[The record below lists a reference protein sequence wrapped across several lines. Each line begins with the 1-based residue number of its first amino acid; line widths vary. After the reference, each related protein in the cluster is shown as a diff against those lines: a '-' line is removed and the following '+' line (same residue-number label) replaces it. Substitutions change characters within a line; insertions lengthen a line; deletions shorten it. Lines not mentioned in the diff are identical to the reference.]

1 MSLYQRLDGIAKRMD
16 ELETQV
22 RAVGNQPQA
31 QRTSVEGGSIDF
43 NDADGNLKA
52 IVGQQFDGGTTIN
65 VVAGPT
71 PPTPSAPVTEVTY
84 GGIKV
89 RWDGRF
95 EGDAIAPTDFSR
107 VQVYAKAGGFV
118 TPTPENAKGSIVSAA
133 GDEVSLG
140 VEKGTHTVCLAAW
153 SQAGKPSAM
162 SAPVTVE
169 VPGYGD
175 LVQAAIDEAQRLI
188 DQAKAALAENQ
199 EELAGK
205 ITAAE
210 TALSELKT
218 SLGALNDTTLPKLRE
233 DLTAAEGRLDEAEQ
247 GLDAVPGAISG
258 AVQSAADAAARFDA
272 ELKSQMDQALA
283 NAQTALEG
291 GITDAQ
297 ATADSAQQAAFDA
310 GSKATTAQTSAD
322 KALADAAAAAGIAN
336 GKGKIIVQVSA
347 PTGSNAD
354 ANNLWINISGTPPK
368 NQPNRYDGTK
378 WVPVTDKAATDA
390 AAAAVAAQT
399 KADQAKTAADAAQTA
414 ADAAQ
419 AAASKAQAD
428 ATTAMT
434 SASTKNRVT
443 RSTSRP
449 PAQYDG
455 RVDDV
460 WFTMST
466 MGSGG
471 RVLFQELWNGTT
483 WVSVL
488 VSSEVIAYLDAA
500 KITTGFLDVGAL
512 IRAGAITADKILVGA
527 GRNLI
532 PWSQVLAGR
541 TTEPHFQ
548 ENYYGTGT
556 LNLAPA
562 DAARGVPNHVVHN
575 RTSDDPGVDRY
586 IFSLKAGPAT
596 AGRAIS
602 QFSVSG
608 GTWSFTAQAYTD
620 VANLDA
626 RLSLVWYKADGKYGA
641 AKTGTPVRLSP
652 SPVPVSVTITLPSEA
667 AYMIPFVRTNQPGET
682 HWVNPELALAVGG
695 TLIEPEGIQ
704 TPHLAANVLEV
715 SNLKAGLA
723 AMAEAVVQKIA
734 AATASIQQ
742 ADIRNLFVTGQST
755 LSTVVAQT
763 IAADVAK
770 FLKIE
775 VGQLLAGTATMDQA
789 TVRKLFADVVV
800 AGMAVATEFI
810 GENAILTGA
819 VTASKITA
827 SEELWAKIGEF
838 VRIRTG
844 MLEADAV
851 DGMVITGATIQTA
864 RTGARVT
871 QDASGIAVYDDAD
884 DWRVRL
890 TPYGSTFKGDLEAES
905 LVSTGPAEFRHTENR
920 IAQGARLILEAGV
933 TDPTAP
939 PVVQPYWASR
949 SFTPPAGG
957 VLYGL
962 AYADSKFWTF
972 VDVPNASEVDRLI
985 SIDPATGALG
995 NEIPMTDQFW
1005 AAGGVTAIGS
1015 ELFLLGQKSGT
1026 PYKYFVRV
1034 YSTAGAFLREWE
1046 YTDVGWSKTNPLTYK
1061 PGIGTDGTNVVIAQC
1076 TDNGSL
1082 RWRTYNPSTGALLA
1096 TVDCKDQTKSD
1107 IGGIYIG
1114 PGDWGGGTFVT
1125 VRKTSGNVGDAIVT
1139 FSTSGVW
1146 DPAKSWKTAENGRDT
1161 GLAFA
1166 DGKFRTLN
1174 GGGGRINEY
1183 APPTTGDDSP
1193 DWWAAYRWETDF
1205 NSDNALDYTSR
1216 ISPPTRFTWP
1226 RRARLKALGSP
1237 LPVGVETI
1245 GGFTAKK
1252 ATTPERTDFRRSFT
1266 STQQG
1271 KSVAL
1276 WHYLDSETTV
1286 PAEVNTY
1293 PTATPSSIASA
1304 SNTFEVKGDG
1314 TGRWGPL
1321 TFNPNGTVTGVP
1333 KVASGVV
1340 RLNVPSNNGRVSATV
1355 TLPAG
1360 RFTTKPAIQ
1369 VTARTAWPVVHA
1381 ATFTDET
1388 TTSFVVWAR
1397 RDTAGPIDVAWT
1409 AIGE

>member
-52 IVGQQFDGGTTIN
+52 IVGQQFDGGTTVN

-71 PPTPSAPVTEVTY
+71 PPTPIAPVVEADY
-84 GGIKV
+84 GTIKV

-118 TPTPENAKGSIVSAA
+118 TPTPENAKGAIVSAA
-133 GDEVSLG
+133 GDEVTLG
-140 VEKGTHTVCLAAW
+140 VEKGQWTVCLAAW
-153 SQAGKPSAM
+153 SQAGKISYM

-175 LVQAAIDEAQRLI
+175 IVLEKIDAAKTQIENA
-188 DQAKAALAENQ
+188 AKIL
-199 EELAGK
+199 LD
-205 ITAAE
+205 AE
-210 TALSELKT
+210 TTLGEKLDDAFGQIENAVT
-218 SLGALNDTTLPKLRE
+218 SANGKNVVHYENRPPTADDPGTPGDTWFVGDVND
-233 DLTAAEGRLDEAEQ
+233 GRW
-247 GLDAVPGAISG
+247 
-258 AVQSAADAAARFDA
+258 
-272 ELKSQMDQALA
+272 
-283 NAQTALEG
+283 
-291 GITDAQ
+291 Q
-297 ATADSAQQAAFDA
+297 ATAQYRYTTGWEPVQLSHEILASVDVGTLVA
-310 GSKATTAQTSAD
+310 GS
-322 KALADAAAAAGIAN
+322 AA
-336 GKGKIIVQVSA
+336 
-347 PTGSNAD
+347 
-354 ANNLWINISGTPPK
+354 
-368 NQPNRYDGTK
+368 
-378 WVPVTDKAATDA
+378 
-390 AAAAVAAQT
+390 
-399 KADQAKTAADAAQTA
+399 
-414 ADAAQ
+414 
-419 AAASKAQAD
+419 
-428 ATTAMT
+428 
-434 SASTKNRVT
+434 
-443 RSTSRP
+443 
-449 PAQYDG
+449 
-455 RVDDV
+455 
-460 WFTMST
+460 
-466 MGSGG
+466 
-471 RVLFQELWNGTT
+471 
-483 WVSVL
+483 
-488 VSSEVIAYLDAA
+488 
-500 KITTGFLDVGAL
+500 
-512 IRAGAITADKILVGA
+512 IR
-527 GRNLI
+527 
-532 PWSQVLAGR
+532 
-541 TTEPHFQ
+541 
-548 ENYYGTGT
+548 
-556 LNLAPA
+556 
-562 DAARGVPNHVVHN
+562 
-575 RTSDDPGVDRY
+575 
-586 IFSLKAGPAT
+586 
-596 AGRAIS
+596 
-602 QFSVSG
+602 
-608 GTWSFTAQAYTD
+608 
-620 VANLDA
+620 
-626 RLSLVWYKADGKYGA
+626 
-641 AKTGTPVRLSP
+641 
-652 SPVPVSVTITLPSEA
+652 
-667 AYMIPFVRTNQPGET
+667 
-682 HWVNPELALAVGG
+682 
-695 TLIEPEGIQ
+695 
-704 TPHLAANVLEV
+704 
-715 SNLKAGLA
+715 
-723 AMAEAVVQKIA
+723 EAVIQKLWA
-734 AATASIQQ
+734 
-742 ADIRNLFVTGQST
+742 
-755 LSTVVAQT
+755 
-763 IAADVAK
+763 
-770 FLKIE
+770 E
-775 VGQLLAGTATMDQA
+775 
-789 TVRKLFADVVV
+789 VVV
-800 AGMAVATEFI
+800 ARMVTATEFI

-905 LVSTGPAEFRHTENR
+905 LVATGPAEFRYTENKLG
-920 IAQGARLILEAGV
+920 QGAKLVLEAGV

-939 PVVQPYWASR
+939 PVVQPYWASVG
-949 SFTPPAGG
+949 FTPPEGG

-962 AYADSKFWTF
+962 AYADGKYWTF
-972 VDVPNASEVDRLI
+972 VDVLNASEGDRLI

-995 NEIPMTDQFW
+995 NEIPMTDNFW
-1005 AAGGVTAIGS
+1005 AAGGITAIGS

-1034 YSTAGAFLREWE
+1034 YSTAGVFLREWG
-1046 YTDVGWSKTNPLTYK
+1046 YTEVGWSKTNPLGYK

-1076 TDNGSL
+1076 NDNGSL
-1082 RWRTYNPSTGALLA
+1082 LWRTYNTTTGATLS
-1096 TVDCKDQTKSD
+1096 TVDCKDGTKSD

-1146 DPAKSWKTAENGRDT
+1146 DATKSWKTAENGRDT

-1193 DWWAAYRWETDF
+1193 DWWVAYRWETDF

-1266 STQQG
+1266 NTQQG

-1276 WHYLDSETTV
+1276 WYYLDSETTV

-1314 TGRWGPL
+1314 SGRWGPL
-1321 TFNPNGTVTGVP
+1321 TFNSNNTVTNSADVGWTDLP
-1333 KVASGVV
+1333 NPQSPFTERSNGQYMIRGGVV
-1340 RLNVPSNNGRVSATV
+1340 FMRGQYSFTGSGMQTV
-1355 TLPAG
+1355 MTLP
-1360 RFTTKPAIQ
+1360 PAIRPGYLYQ
-1369 VTARTAWPVVHA
+1369 TGANSN
-1381 ATFTDET
+1381 T
-1388 TTSFVVWAR
+1388 TVNLYWEI
-1397 RDTAGPIDVAWT
+1397 TAGGDLKLWTSGATGAWAPLTPISYP
-1409 AIGE
+1409 IG

>member
-52 IVGQQFDGGTTIN
+52 IVGQQFDGGTTVN

-71 PPTPSAPVTEVTY
+71 PPTPIAPVVEADY
-84 GGIKV
+84 GTIKV

-118 TPTPENAKGSIVSAA
+118 TATPDNAKGSIVSAA
-133 GDEVSLG
+133 GDEVVLG
-140 VEKGTHTVCLAAW
+140 VEKGTWTVCLASW
-153 SQAGKPSAM
+153 SQAGKVSAM

-188 DQAKAALAENQ
+188 DQAKQALEGSQ
-199 EELAGK
+199 EELAKK
-205 ITAAE
+205 IATAE

-218 SLGALNDTTLPKLRE
+218 SLGDLADTTLPKLRE
-233 DLTAAEGRLDEAEQ
+233 DLTAAEGRLSDAEQ
-247 GLDAVPGAISG
+247 DLSDAFGELGAVPGKI
-258 AVQSAADAAARFDA
+258 DAA
-272 ELKSQMDQALA
+272 K
-283 NAQTALEG
+283 
-291 GITDAQ
+291 
-297 ATADSAQQAAFDA
+297 QAAITAAQDDA
-310 GSKATTAQTSAD
+310 RAK
-322 KALADAAAAAGIAN
+322 AAAAE
-336 GKGKIIVQVSA
+336 SA
-347 PTGSNAD
+347 AKAHADLVAEGAEAD
-354 ANNLWINISGTPPK
+354 AI
-368 NQPNRYDGTK
+368 
-378 WVPVTDKAATDA
+378 A
-390 AAAAVAAQT
+390 AA
-399 KADQAKTAADAAQTA
+399 KADAKAK

-419 AAASKAQAD
+419 AAAIAAAALDATQKANAAQSAAEAKAQAAQQRADLANDKAQALIEAGPNLIVNGDFENPSPNIWPNTTYQTGISVVTASHARSGTHVMRVDSSSANRYPLTDWRDSSAGRIYYAEVWCYPNDTDMTYRGRASFYAQAQLKDGSTPGFYGMDLDGKGVYVYQDQMTPGQWNKIAAYITTPADTLRVRVAPHTLRNETPYDFDDFKVIDVTESIGALREAKTAQSQAVAAHAAAGSAQAAAD
-428 ATTAMT
+428 AAMTTANGLSKVLHGT
-434 SASTKNRVT
+434 TVPTGIAPNGSVWWQHKGSLSGPVIGQWNRVND
-443 RSTSRP
+443 
-449 PAQYDG
+449 A
-455 RVDDV
+455 
-460 WFTMST
+460 
-466 MGSGG
+466 
-471 RVLFQELWNGTT
+471 
-483 WVSVL
+483 WVSTPI
-488 VSSEVIAYLDAA
+488 SSEAIAN
-500 KITTGFLDVGAL
+500 LDVGKL
-512 IRAGAITADKILVGA
+512 TAGAAALV
-527 GRNLI
+527 
-532 PWSQVLAGR
+532 
-541 TTEPHFQ
+541 
-548 ENYYGTGT
+548 
-556 LNLAPA
+556 
-562 DAARGVPNHVVHN
+562 
-575 RTSDDPGVDRY
+575 
-586 IFSLKAGPAT
+586 
-596 AGRAIS
+596 
-602 QFSVSG
+602 
-608 GTWSFTAQAYTD
+608 
-620 VANLDA
+620 
-626 RLSLVWYKADGKYGA
+626 
-641 AKTGTPVRLSP
+641 
-652 SPVPVSVTITLPSEA
+652 
-667 AYMIPFVRTNQPGET
+667 
-682 HWVNPELALAVGG
+682 
-695 TLIEPEGIQ
+695 
-704 TPHLAANVLEV
+704 
-715 SNLKAGLA
+715 
-723 AMAEAVVQKIA
+723 EAVVQKIA

-827 SEELWAKIGEF
+827 SEELWAKLGEF

-844 MLEADAV
+844 MLEADAIN
-851 DGMVITGATIQTA
+851 GMFIRGATFETLDGRGRWA
-864 RTGARVT
+864 
-871 QDASGIAVYDDAD
+871 DDGLTMFD
-884 DWRVRL
+884 ENQDWRVRL

-905 LVSTGPAEFRHTENR
+905 LVATGPAEFRHTENR
-920 IAQGARLILEAGV
+920 LGQGAKLVLDAGV
-933 TDPTAP
+933 ADPTAP
-939 PVVQPYWASR
+939 PVVQPYWASVG
-949 SFTPPAGG
+949 FTPPEGG

-962 AYADSKFWTF
+962 AWADGKYWTF
-972 VDVPNASEVDRLI
+972 VDVPNASEGDRLI
-985 SIDPATGALG
+985 SIDPASGAIG
-995 NEIPMTDQFW
+995 DNIPMTDQFW

-1046 YTDVGWSKTNPLTYK
+1046 DTLVGWSKTNPLGYK

-1076 TDNGSL
+1076 TDAGSL
-1082 RWRTYNPSTGALLA
+1082 TWRTYNKTTGALLA

-1193 DWWAAYRWETDF
+1193 DWWVAYRWETDF

-1266 STQQG
+1266 NTQQG

-1293 PTATPSSIASA
+1293 PTATTSSIVSA
-1304 SNTFEVKGDG
+1304 SNTYEVKGDG

-1340 RLNVPSNNGRVSATV
+1340 QLNVPSNNGRVSATV

-1397 RDTAGPIDVAWT
+1397 RDTAGPLDVAWT

>member
-1 MSLYQRLDGIAKRMD
+1 MRPLDRM
-16 ELETQV
+16 V
-22 RAVGNQPQA
+22 RDIENLKKA
-31 QRTSVEGGSIDF
+31 QRALATGPQLANSSLENGTLDV
-43 NDADGNLKA
+43 NDADGNLRMM
-52 IVGQQFDGGTTIN
+52 VGLQDDGRQTVTVIG
-65 VVAGPT
+65 GPT
-71 PPTPSAPVTEVTY
+71 PPTPSAPQVSVDNGTIVA
-84 GGIKV
+84 
-89 RWDGRF
+89 RWDGNF
-95 EGDAIAPTDFSR
+95 VDELVAPTDWAR
-107 VQVYAKAGGFV
+107 TEIHAVPGAAEFV
-118 TPTPENAKGSIVSAA
+118 PTRATARDSIVAA
-133 GDEVSLG
+133 SGGEVTIG
-140 VEKGTHTVCLAAW
+140 VEKGTWTVCLVSW
-153 SQAGKPSAM
+153 SQAGKL
-162 SAPVTVE
+162 SAPSGFVTVE

-175 LVQAAIDEAQRLI
+175 LVQAAIDEAQALI
-188 DQAKAALAENQ
+188 DQAKTALEAGQ
-199 EELAGK
+199 EEMAGK

-210 TALSELKT
+210 TALSDLKT
-218 SLGALNDTTLPKLRE
+218 ILAELDETTLPKLRQ
-233 DLTAAEGRLDEAEQ
+233 DLTAAQGRLDEAEQ
-247 GLDAVPGAISG
+247 DLAAVPGAIDG

-272 ELKSQMDQALA
+272 ELKTQMDQALA
-283 NAQTALEG
+283 SARSALEG
-291 GITDAQ
+291 D
-297 ATADSAQQAAFDA
+297 
-310 GSKATTAQTSAD
+310 
-322 KALADAAAAAGIAN
+322 
-336 GKGKIIVQVSA
+336 
-347 PTGSNAD
+347 
-354 ANNLWINISGTPPK
+354 ISSVRT
-368 NQPNRYDGTK
+368 
-378 WVPVTDKAATDA
+378 
-390 AAAAVAAQT
+390 
-399 KADQAKTAADAAQTA
+399 
-414 ADAAQ
+414 
-419 AAASKAQAD
+419 
-428 ATTAMT
+428 
-434 SASTKNRVT
+434 
-443 RSTSRP
+443 
-449 PAQYDG
+449 
-455 RVDDV
+455 RVDGKNAITQSVSSPPVQYAGVVGDRWEV
-460 WFTMST
+460 MST

-471 RVLFQELWNGTT
+471 LVLSSWRWNGNV
-483 WVSVL
+483 WVSTILSQAVL
-488 VSSEVIAYLDAA
+488 A
-500 KITTGFLDVGAL
+500 KID
-512 IRAGAITADKILVGA
+512 I
-527 GRNLI
+527 
-532 PWSQVLAGR
+532 
-541 TTEPHFQ
+541 
-548 ENYYGTGT
+548 GTGT
-556 LNLAPA
+556 FGDLDGNRLRVGSVIADKLLIGSDRNMIPNGDLSKGSAVGWPSVFTYQNTDTPPGFAGAANISGAALGRWPYDLYPVSPGDTIVYEAWVKADKPNSRIYQEVRDQSDAHLGRSGYGWERVESTAAQQIYPIAAFAVPTSWTKVVSRIKVAPGVTGIRLATFY
-562 DAARGVPNHVVHN
+562 PNHSSGTE
-575 RTSDDPGVDRY
+575 RTATVSMGG
-586 IFSLKAGPAT
+586 LK
-596 AGRAIS
+596 
-602 QFSVSG
+602 
-608 GTWSFTAQAYTD
+608 
-620 VANLDA
+620 L
-626 RLSLVWYKADGKYGA
+626 YK
-641 AKTGTPVRLSP
+641 
-652 SPVPVSVTITLPSEA
+652 
-667 AYMIPFVRTNQPGET
+667 
-682 HWVNPELALAVGG
+682 AVGG
-695 TLIEPEGIQ
+695 TLIEPGGIQ
-704 TPHLAANVLEV
+704 TPHLAADVLEV
-715 SNLKAGLA
+715 GNLKAGLA

-763 IAADVAK
+763 IAADVAR

-775 VGQLLAGTATMDQA
+775 VGQLIAGTATMDQA

-864 RTGARVT
+864 RAGARVT

-890 TPYGSTFKGDLEAES
+890 TPYGSTFKGDFESES
-905 LVSTGPAEFRHTENR
+905 LVATGPAEFRHTDNR
-920 IAQGARLILEAGV
+920 LGQGAKLVLEAGV

-939 PVVQPYWASR
+939 PVVQPYWASVG
-949 SFTPPAGG
+949 FTPPEGG

-962 AYADSKFWTF
+962 AYADGKYWTF
-972 VDVPNASEVDRLI
+972 VDAPNASEGDRLI

-1046 YTDVGWSKTNPLTYK
+1046 YTDMGWSKTNPLTYK

-1076 TDNGSL
+1076 ADGGNL
-1082 RWRTYNPSTGALLA
+1082 LWRTYNTTTGATLS
-1096 TVDCKDQTKSD
+1096 TVDCKDGTKSD

-1193 DWWAAYRWETDF
+1193 DWWVAYRWETDF

-1266 STQQG
+1266 NTQQG

-1293 PTATPSSIASA
+1293 PTATPSSIVSA
-1304 SNTFEVKGDG
+1304 SNTYEVNGDG
-1314 TGRWGPL
+1314 SGRWGPL
-1321 TFNPNGTVTGVP
+1321 TFNSNNTVTGVP

-1340 RLNVPSNNGRVSATV
+1340 QLNVPSNNGRVSATV

-1397 RDTAGPIDVAWT
+1397 RDTAGPLDVAWT

>member
-1 MSLYQRLDGIAKRMD
+1 MRPLDRM
-16 ELETQV
+16 V
-22 RAVGNQPQA
+22 RDIENLKKA
-31 QRTSVEGGSIDF
+31 QRALATGPQLANSSLENGTLDV
-43 NDADGNLKA
+43 NDADGNLRMM
-52 IVGQQFDGGTTIN
+52 VGLQDDGRQTVTVIG
-65 VVAGPT
+65 GPT
-71 PPTPSAPVTEVTY
+71 PPTPSAPQVSVDNGTIVA
-84 GGIKV
+84 
-89 RWDGRF
+89 RWDGNF
-95 EGDAIAPTDFSR
+95 VDELVAPTDWSR
-107 VQVYAKAGGFV
+107 TEIHAVPGAAEFV
-118 TPTPENAKGSIVSAA
+118 PTRATARDSIVAA
-133 GDEVSLG
+133 SGGEVTIG
-140 VEKGTHTVCLAAW
+140 VEKGTWTVCLVSW
-153 SQAGKPSAM
+153 SQAGKLSPASGF
-162 SAPVTVE
+162 VTVE

-175 LVQAAIDEAQRLI
+175 LVQAAIDQAQRLI
-188 DQAKAALAENQ
+188 DQAKQALEGSQ

-210 TALSELKT
+210 TALNGLKT
-218 SLGALNDTTLPKLRE
+218 TLGDLADTTLPKLRE

-347 PTGSNAD
+347 PTGSNANI
-354 ANNLWINISGTPPK
+354 NNLWIDISGTPPK
-368 NQPNRYDGTK
+368 NQPNRYDGTN

-390 AAAAVAAQT
+390 AAAAVAAQS

-419 AAASKAQAD
+419 AAASKAQSD
-428 ATTAMT
+428 ATSAMT

-449 PAQYDG
+449 PANYDG

-500 KITTGFLDVGAL
+500 KITTGFLDVATL
-512 IRAGAITADKILVGA
+512 IRAGAITVDKLLIGTERNMVPNGDLSKGSAIGWPTSVTYSTDAPPGYAGSVNNSANLTVSSDLASFGQFTVTPAETLVLEVWVKADKPNSRLYLELRAQDGSMVADGSNRWEAVEGTGPAGAYLYPVANYVVPTTWTKLVQRVKVRA
-527 GRNLI
+527 GVNKVYLSRVYFNHANG
-532 PWSQVLAGR
+532 SERTATVSLAG
-541 TTEPHFQ
+541 
-548 ENYYGTGT
+548 
-556 LNLAPA
+556 
-562 DAARGVPNHVVHN
+562 
-575 RTSDDPGVDRY
+575 
-586 IFSLKAGPAT
+586 LK
-596 AGRAIS
+596 
-602 QFSVSG
+602 
-608 GTWSFTAQAYTD
+608 
-620 VANLDA
+620 L
-626 RLSLVWYKADGKYGA
+626 YK
-641 AKTGTPVRLSP
+641 
-652 SPVPVSVTITLPSEA
+652 
-667 AYMIPFVRTNQPGET
+667 
-682 HWVNPELALAVGG
+682 AVGG
-695 TLIEPEGIQ
+695 TLIEPGGIQ

-844 MLEADAV
+844 MLEADAI

-905 LVSTGPAEFRHTENR
+905 MVATGPAEFRHTENR
-920 IAQGARLILEAGV
+920 LGQGAKLVLEAGV

-939 PVVQPYWASR
+939 PVVQPYWASVG
-949 SFTPPAGG
+949 FTPPEGG

-962 AYADSKFWTF
+962 AYADGKYWTF

-985 SIDPATGALG
+985 SIDPATGVVG
-995 NEIPMTDQFW
+995 DNIPMTDQFW

-1076 TDNGSL
+1076 TDAGSL
-1082 RWRTYNPSTGALLA
+1082 IWRTYNKTTGATIA
-1096 TVDCKDQTKSD
+1096 TVDCKDGTKSD
-1107 IGGIYIG
+1107 VGGIYIG

-1193 DWWAAYRWETDF
+1193 DWWVAYRWETDF
-1205 NSDNALDYTSR
+1205 DSDNALDYTSR

-1266 STQQG
+1266 NTQQG

-1293 PTATPSSIASA
+1293 PTATPATIASA

-1314 TGRWGPL
+1314 SGRWGPL
-1321 TFNPNGTVTGVP
+1321 SFSQNTVTGVP

-1340 RLNVPSNNGRVSATV
+1340 QLNVPSNNGRVSATV

-1381 ATFTDET
+1381 ATFIDET

>member
-89 RWDGRF
+89 RWDGLF
-95 EGDAIAPTDFSR
+95 EGDAVAPTDWAR
-107 VQVYAKAGGFV
+107 VQVYARAGQFV
-118 TPTPENAKGSIVSAA
+118 TATPDNAKGSIVSAA
-133 GDEVSLG
+133 GDEVVLG
-140 VEKGTHTVCLAAW
+140 VEKGTWTVCLASW
-153 SQAGKPSAM
+153 SQAGKVSAM

-188 DQAKAALAENQ
+188 DQARAALAEDQ
-199 EELAGK
+199 AELAGK

-210 TALSELKT
+210 TALNGLKT
-218 SLGALNDTTLPKLRE
+218 TLAGLADTTLPKLRE
-233 DLTAAEGRLDEAEQ
+233 DLTAAEGRLDDAEQ
-247 GLDAVPGAISG
+247 DLAAVPGAISG

-297 ATADSAQQAAFDA
+297 ATADSAQQAAYDA
-310 GSKATTAQTSAD
+310 GSKATTAQTAAD

-471 RVLFQELWNGTT
+471 RVLFQELWNGTN

-500 KITTGFLDVGAL
+500 KITTGFLDVATL
-512 IRAGAITADKILVGA
+512 IRAGAITADKVLVGGPQNLLPDPTFVNLAA
-527 GRNLI
+527 GW
-532 PWSQVLAGR
+532 PVAAGSATHWSVVDDGGPTVEGTA
-541 TTEPHFQ
+541 
-548 ENYYGTGT
+548 NGTGWVELSSAPIAARPGDSFVAEIEGRVVAAWPT
-556 LNLAPA
+556 RSPAFNIWFYDANMTRIPPSGGTNFSSTSTSWAAYQNEKIAPA
-562 DAARGVPNHVVHN
+562 GTAYVRIALSVAS
-575 RTSDDPGVDRY
+575 T
-586 IFSLKAGPAT
+586 AT
-596 AGRAIS
+596 AGS
-602 QFSVSG
+602 K
-608 GTWSFTAQAYTD
+608 
-620 VANLDA
+620 A
-626 RLSLVWYKADGKYGA
+626 RFRN
-641 AKTGTPVRLSP
+641 PRLRS
-652 SPVPVSVTITLPSEA
+652 
-667 AYMIPFVRTNQPGET
+667 R
-682 HWVNPELALAVGG
+682 VGG
-695 TLIEPEGIQ
+695 TLITPGGIQ
-704 TPHLAANVLEV
+704 TPHLAADVLEV
-715 SNLKAGLA
+715 GNLKAGVA

-775 VGQLLAGTATMDQA
+775 VGQLIAGTATMDQA

-827 SEELWAKIGEF
+827 SEELTAKIAEF
-838 VRIRTG
+838 LRVRAEMI
-844 MLEADAV
+844 EADAIN
-851 DGMVITGATIQTA
+851 GMFIRGATFETLDGRGRWA
-864 RTGARVT
+864 
-871 QDASGIAVYDDAD
+871 DDGLTMFD
-884 DWRVRL
+884 ENQDWRVRL

-905 LVSTGPAEFRHTENR
+905 LVATGPAEFRHTENR
-920 IAQGARLILEAGV
+920 LGQGAKLVLEAGV

-939 PVVQPYWASR
+939 PVVQPYWASVG
-949 SFTPPAGG
+949 FTPPEGG

-962 AYADSKFWTF
+962 AYADGKYWTF
-972 VDVPNASEVDRLI
+972 VDVSNASEGDRLI
-985 SIDPATGALG
+985 SIDPASGVVGG
-995 NEIPMTDQFW
+995 NIPMTDQFW

-1076 TDNGSL
+1076 ADGGNL
-1082 RWRTYNPSTGALLA
+1082 LWRTYNKTTGALLA
-1096 TVDCKDQTKSD
+1096 TVDCKDGTKSD

-1161 GLAFA
+1161 GLVFA

-1174 GGGGRINEY
+1174 GVGGRINEY
-1183 APPTTGDDSP
+1183 TTPSTGDGES
-1193 DWWAAYRWETDF
+1193 DWWAAYRWEAVE
-1205 NSDNALDYTSR
+1205 NGALVARSR
-1216 ISPPTRFTWP
+1216 ISPPVRFTWP
-1226 RRARLKALGSP
+1226 RRARLKVIGSP
-1237 LPVGVETI
+1237 LPVGVSGI
-1245 GGFTAKK
+1245 GGAVAKK
-1252 ATTPERTDFRRSFT
+1252 TSTPVRTDFRQTNTHYRT
-1266 STQQG
+1266 G
-1271 KSVAL
+1271 EPVAL
-1276 WHYLDSETTV
+1276 WAYLNADWKTAGIPGDS
-1286 PAEVNTY
+1286 NTF
-1293 PTATPSSIASA
+1293 PTATPSSITSA
-1304 SNTFEVKGDG
+1304 SSTFEVRGDG

-1340 RLNVPSNNGRVSATV
+1340 QLNVPSNNGRVSATV

-1397 RDTAGPIDVAWT
+1397 RDTAGPLDVAWT

>member
-89 RWDGRF
+89 RWDGLF
-95 EGDAIAPTDFSR
+95 EGDAVAPTDWAR
-107 VQVYAKAGGFV
+107 VQVYARAGQFV
-118 TPTPENAKGSIVSAA
+118 TATPDNAKGSIVSAA
-133 GDEVSLG
+133 GDEVVLG
-140 VEKGTHTVCLAAW
+140 VEKGTWTVCLASW
-153 SQAGKPSAM
+153 SQAGKVSAM

-188 DQAKAALAENQ
+188 DQAKQALEGSQ
-199 EELAGK
+199 EELAKK
-205 ITAAE
+205 IATAE
-210 TALSELKT
+210 TALNGLKT
-218 SLGALNDTTLPKLRE
+218 TLGELADTTLPKLRE
-233 DLTAAEGRLDEAEQ
+233 DLTAAEGRLDDAEQ
-247 GLDAVPGAISG
+247 DLAAVPGAISG

-310 GSKATTAQTSAD
+310 GSKATTAQTAAD

-419 AAASKAQAD
+419 AAASKAQSD
-428 ATTAMT
+428 ATSAMT

-449 PAQYDG
+449 PANYDG

-500 KITTGFLDVGAL
+500 KITTGFLDVATL
-512 IRAGAITADKILVGA
+512 IRAGAITVDKLLIGTERNMVPNGDLSKGSAIGWPREFSYQTTDTPPAYASAATINGIASVNWPTDLVAVQPGDTLIFEMWAKADRPNSRLSMWVYDQTGSRVGRS
-527 GRNLI
+527 GN
-532 PWSQVLAGR
+532 PWTSVQGGAATTGLPVSSYTVPTSWTKVVSQVTVPAG
-541 TTEPHFQ
+541 
-548 ENYYGTGT
+548 
-556 LNLAPA
+556 
-562 DAARGVPNHVVHN
+562 V
-575 RTSDDPGVDRY
+575 
-586 IFSLKAGPAT
+586 T
-596 AGRAIS
+596 A
-602 QFSVSG
+602 
-608 GTWSFTAQAYTD
+608 
-620 VANLDA
+620 A
-626 RLSLVWYKADGKYGA
+626 RLSR
-641 AKTGTPVRLSP
+641 TTPN
-652 SPVPVSVTITLPSEA
+652 VSSGSERDA
-667 AYMIPFVRTNQPGET
+667 VQSIAGVKLYRP
-682 HWVNPELALAVGG
+682 VGG
-695 TLIEPEGIQ
+695 TLIEPGGIQ

-715 SNLKAGLA
+715 SNLKAGVA

-844 MLEADAV
+844 MLEADAI

-871 QDASGIAVYDDAD
+871 QDASGLSVYDDAD

-905 LVSTGPAEFRHTENR
+905 LVATGPAEFRHTDNR
-920 IAQGARLILEAGV
+920 LGQGAKLVIEAGV

-939 PVVQPYWASR
+939 PVVQPYWASVG
-949 SFTPPAGG
+949 FTPPEGG

-962 AYADSKFWTF
+962 AYADGKYWTF
-972 VDVPNASEVDRLI
+972 VDVPNASEGGRVI
-985 SIDPATGALG
+985 SINPTTGAVG
-995 NEIPMTDQFW
+995 DDIPMTDNFR
-1005 AAGGVTAIGS
+1005 AAGGITGIGS
-1015 ELFLLGQKSGT
+1015 ELFLLGKKDGT

-1061 PGIGTDGTNVVIAQC
+1061 PGIGTDGTNVVISQC
-1076 TDNGSL
+1076 DDAGSL
-1082 RWRTYNPSTGALLA
+1082 RWRTYNTTTGATLS
-1096 TVDCKDQTKSD
+1096 TVDCKDGTKSD

-1193 DWWAAYRWETDF
+1193 DWWVAYRWETDF

-1266 STQQG
+1266 NTQQG

-1293 PTATPSSIASA
+1293 PTATPSSIVSA
-1304 SNTFEVKGDG
+1304 SNTYEVKGDG

-1340 RLNVPSNNGRVSATV
+1340 QLNVPSNNGRVSATV

-1388 TTSFVVWAR
+1388 TTSFVIWAR
-1397 RDTAGPIDVAWT
+1397 RDTAGPLDVAWT

>member
-1 MSLYQRLDGIAKRMD
+1 MRPLDRM
-16 ELETQV
+16 V
-22 RAVGNQPQA
+22 RDIENLKKA
-31 QRTSVEGGSIDF
+31 QRALATGPQLANSSLENGTLDV
-43 NDADGNLKA
+43 NDADGNLRMM
-52 IVGQQFDGGTTIN
+52 VGLQDDGRQTVTVIG
-65 VVAGPT
+65 GPT
-71 PPTPSAPVTEVTY
+71 PPTPSAPQVSVDNGTIVA
-84 GGIKV
+84 
-89 RWDGRF
+89 RWDGNF
-95 EGDAIAPTDFSR
+95 VDELVAPTDWAR
-107 VQVYAKAGGFV
+107 TEIHAVPGAAEFV
-118 TPTPENAKGSIVSAA
+118 PTRATARDSIVAA
-133 GDEVSLG
+133 SGGEVTIG
-140 VEKGTHTVCLAAW
+140 VEKGTWTVCLVSW
-153 SQAGKPSAM
+153 SQAGKLSPASGF
-162 SAPVTVE
+162 VTVE
-169 VPGYGD
+169 VPSYGD
-175 LVQAAIDEAQRLI
+175 LVQESIDKAQELI
-188 DQAKAALAENQ
+188 DQAKAALE
-199 EELAGK
+199 
-205 ITAAE
+205 
-210 TALSELKT
+210 
-218 SLGALNDTTLPKLRE
+218 
-233 DLTAAEGRLDEAEQ
+233 
-247 GLDAVPGAISG
+247 
-258 AVQSAADAAARFDA
+258 AADAELSGKLSEVEGELESIPQDIATARQEAIDA
-272 ELKSQMDQALA
+272 ALA
-283 NAQTALEG
+283 EIDTVEGNLTTALG
-291 GITDAQ
+291 L
-297 ATADSAQQAAFDA
+297 
-310 GSKATTAQTSAD
+310 KNKTT
-322 KALADAAAAAGIAN
+322 
-336 GKGKIIVQVSA
+336 
-347 PTGSNAD
+347 
-354 ANNLWINISGTPPK
+354 W
-368 NQPNRYDGTK
+368 
-378 WVPVTDKAATDA
+378 
-390 AAAAVAAQT
+390 
-399 KADQAKTAADAAQTA
+399 
-414 ADAAQ
+414 
-419 AAASKAQAD
+419 
-428 ATTAMT
+428 
-434 SASTKNRVT
+434 
-443 RSTSRP
+443 STSNP
-449 PAQYDG
+449 PTTYTGAVEDT
-455 RVDDV
+455 
-460 WFTMST
+460 WIKLTSL
-466 MGSGG
+466 GSGG
-471 RVLFQELWNGTT
+471 REIGRWRWNGNV
-483 WVSVL
+483 WVTHVIDGAVL
-488 VSSEVIAYLDAA
+488 SNIDAST
-500 KITTGFLDVGAL
+500 ITTGFLDVVNR
-512 IRAGAITADKILVGA
+512 IRAGAILADKVLVGGPQNLLPDPTFVNLAA
-527 GRNLI
+527 GW
-532 PWSQVLAGR
+532 PVAAGSATHWSVVDDGGPTVEGTA
-541 TTEPHFQ
+541 
-548 ENYYGTGT
+548 NGTGWVELSSAPIAARPGDSFVAEIEGRVVAAWPT
-556 LNLAPA
+556 RSPAFNIWFYDANMTRIPPSGGTNFSSTSTSWAAYQNEKIAPA
-562 DAARGVPNHVVHN
+562 GTAYVRIALSVAS
-575 RTSDDPGVDRY
+575 T
-586 IFSLKAGPAT
+586 AT
-596 AGRAIS
+596 AGS
-602 QFSVSG
+602 K
-608 GTWSFTAQAYTD
+608 
-620 VANLDA
+620 A
-626 RLSLVWYKADGKYGA
+626 RFRN
-641 AKTGTPVRLSP
+641 PRLRS
-652 SPVPVSVTITLPSEA
+652 
-667 AYMIPFVRTNQPGET
+667 R
-682 HWVNPELALAVGG
+682 VGG
-695 TLIEPEGIQ
+695 TLITPGGIQ
-704 TPHLAANVLEV
+704 TPHLAADVMEV
-715 SNLKAGLA
+715 GNLKAGTA
-723 AMAEAVVQKIA
+723 ALAEAVIQKLWA
-734 AATASIQQ
+734 
-742 ADIRNLFVTGQST
+742 
-755 LSTVVAQT
+755 
-763 IAADVAK
+763 
-770 FLKIE
+770 E
-775 VGQLLAGTATMDQA
+775 
-789 TVRKLFADVVV
+789 VVV
-800 AGMAVATEFI
+800 ARMVTAQEFI

-844 MLEADAV
+844 MLEADAI

-905 LVSTGPAEFRHTENR
+905 LVATGPAEFRHTDNR
-920 IAQGARLILEAGV
+920 LGQGAKLVLEAGV

-939 PVVQPYWASR
+939 PVVQPYWASVG
-949 SFTPPAGG
+949 FTPPEGG

-962 AYADSKFWTF
+962 AYADGKYWTF

-985 SIDPATGALG
+985 SIDPATGAIG
-995 NEIPMTDQFW
+995 DNIPMTDQFW

-1193 DWWAAYRWETDF
+1193 DWWVAYRWETDF
-1205 NSDNALDYTSR
+1205 DSDNALDYTSR

-1266 STQQG
+1266 NTQQG

-1304 SNTFEVKGDG
+1304 SSTFEVRGDG

-1340 RLNVPSNNGRVSATV
+1340 QLNVPSNNGRVSATV

-1397 RDTAGPIDVAWT
+1397 RDTAGPLDVAWT

>member
-1 MSLYQRLDGIAKRMD
+1 MRPLDRM
-16 ELETQV
+16 V
-22 RAVGNQPQA
+22 RDIENLKKA
-31 QRTSVEGGSIDF
+31 QRALATGPQLANSSLENGTLDV
-43 NDADGNLKA
+43 NDADGNLRMM
-52 IVGQQFDGGTTIN
+52 VGLQDDGRQTVTVIG
-65 VVAGPT
+65 GPT
-71 PPTPSAPVTEVTY
+71 PPTPSAPQVSVDNGTIVA
-84 GGIKV
+84 
-89 RWDGRF
+89 RWDGNF
-95 EGDAIAPTDFSR
+95 VDELVAPTDWSR
-107 VQVYAKAGGFV
+107 TEIHAVPGAAEFV
-118 TPTPENAKGSIVSAA
+118 PTRATARDSIVAA
-133 GDEVSLG
+133 SGGEVTIG
-140 VEKGTHTVCLAAW
+140 VEKGTWTVCLVSW
-153 SQAGKPSAM
+153 SQAGKLSPASGF
-162 SAPVTVE
+162 VTVE

-188 DQAKAALAENQ
+188 DQAKQALETAQQELDGKLTAVADELESIPQDIATARQEAIDAALAEIDAVEGN
-199 EELAGK
+199 L
-205 ITAAE
+205 T
-210 TALSELKT
+210 TALGLKNKTTWSTSNPPTTYTGAVEDTWIKLT
-218 SLGALNDTTLPKLRE
+218 SL
-233 DLTAAEGRLDEAEQ
+233 
-247 GLDAVPGAISG
+247 
-258 AVQSAADAAARFDA
+258 
-272 ELKSQMDQALA
+272 
-283 NAQTALEG
+283 
-291 GITDAQ
+291 
-297 ATADSAQQAAFDA
+297 
-310 GSKATTAQTSAD
+310 
-322 KALADAAAAAGIAN
+322 
-336 GKGKIIVQVSA
+336 
-347 PTGSNAD
+347 
-354 ANNLWINISGTPPK
+354 
-368 NQPNRYDGTK
+368 
-378 WVPVTDKAATDA
+378 
-390 AAAAVAAQT
+390 
-399 KADQAKTAADAAQTA
+399 
-414 ADAAQ
+414 
-419 AAASKAQAD
+419 
-428 ATTAMT
+428 
-434 SASTKNRVT
+434 
-443 RSTSRP
+443 
-449 PAQYDG
+449 
-455 RVDDV
+455 
-460 WFTMST
+460 
-466 MGSGG
+466 GSGG
-471 RVLFQELWNGTT
+471 REIGRWRWNGNV
-483 WVSVL
+483 WVTHVIDGAVL
-488 VSSEVIAYLDAA
+488 SNIDAST
-500 KITTGFLDVGAL
+500 ITTGFLDVVNR
-512 IRAGAITADKILVGA
+512 IRAGAITADKVLVGGPQNLLPDPTFVNLAA
-527 GRNLI
+527 GW
-532 PWSQVLAGR
+532 PVAAGSATHWSVVDDGGPTVEGTA
-541 TTEPHFQ
+541 
-548 ENYYGTGT
+548 NGTGWVELSSAPIAARPGDSFVAEIEGRVVAAWPT
-556 LNLAPA
+556 RSPAFNIWFYDANMTRIPPSGGTNFSSTSTSWAAYQNEKIAPA
-562 DAARGVPNHVVHN
+562 GTAYVRIALSVAS
-575 RTSDDPGVDRY
+575 T
-586 IFSLKAGPAT
+586 AT
-596 AGRAIS
+596 AGS
-602 QFSVSG
+602 K
-608 GTWSFTAQAYTD
+608 
-620 VANLDA
+620 A
-626 RLSLVWYKADGKYGA
+626 RFRN
-641 AKTGTPVRLSP
+641 PRLRS
-652 SPVPVSVTITLPSEA
+652 
-667 AYMIPFVRTNQPGET
+667 R
-682 HWVNPELALAVGG
+682 VGG
-695 TLIEPEGIQ
+695 TLITPGGIQ
-704 TPHLAANVLEV
+704 TPHLAADVMEV
-715 SNLKAGLA
+715 GNLKAGA
-723 AMAEAVVQKIA
+723 AALGEAVIQKLWA
-734 AATASIQQ
+734 
-742 ADIRNLFVTGQST
+742 
-755 LSTVVAQT
+755 
-763 IAADVAK
+763 
-770 FLKIE
+770 E
-775 VGQLLAGTATMDQA
+775 
-789 TVRKLFADVVV
+789 VVV
-800 AGMAVATEFI
+800 ARMVTATEFI

-844 MLEADAV
+844 MLEADAI

-905 LVSTGPAEFRHTENR
+905 MVATGPAEFRHTENR
-920 IAQGARLILEAGV
+920 LGQGAKLVLEAGV

-939 PVVQPYWASR
+939 PVVQPYWASVG
-949 SFTPPAGG
+949 FTPPEGG

-962 AYADSKFWTF
+962 AYADGKYWTF
-972 VDVPNASEVDRLI
+972 VDVPNASEGDRLI
-985 SIDPATGALG
+985 SIDPATGVVG
-995 NEIPMTDQFW
+995 DNIPITDQFW

-1193 DWWAAYRWETDF
+1193 DWWVAYRWETDF

-1252 ATTPERTDFRRSFT
+1252 ATTPGRTDFRRSFT
-1266 STQQG
+1266 NTQQG

-1293 PTATPSSIASA
+1293 PTATPSSIVSA
-1304 SNTFEVKGDG
+1304 SNTYEVNGDG
-1314 TGRWGPL
+1314 SGRWGPL

-1340 RLNVPSNNGRVSATV
+1340 QLNVPSNNGRVSATV

-1397 RDTAGPIDVAWT
+1397 RDTAGPLDVAWT

>member
-52 IVGQQFDGGTTIN
+52 IVGQQFDGGTTVN

-71 PPTPSAPVTEVTY
+71 PPTPIAPVVEADY
-84 GGIKV
+84 GTIKV

-175 LVQAAIDEAQRLI
+175 IVLEKIDAAKTQIENA
-188 DQAKAALAENQ
+188 AKIL
-199 EELAGK
+199 LD
-205 ITAAE
+205 AE
-210 TALSELKT
+210 TTLGEKLDDAFGQIENAVT
-218 SLGALNDTTLPKLRE
+218 SANGKNVVHYENRPPTADDPGTPGDTWFVGDVND
-233 DLTAAEGRLDEAEQ
+233 GRW
-247 GLDAVPGAISG
+247 
-258 AVQSAADAAARFDA
+258 
-272 ELKSQMDQALA
+272 
-283 NAQTALEG
+283 
-291 GITDAQ
+291 Q
-297 ATADSAQQAAFDA
+297 ATAQYRYTTGWEPVQLSHEILASVDVGTLVA
-310 GSKATTAQTSAD
+310 GS
-322 KALADAAAAAGIAN
+322 AA
-336 GKGKIIVQVSA
+336 
-347 PTGSNAD
+347 
-354 ANNLWINISGTPPK
+354 
-368 NQPNRYDGTK
+368 
-378 WVPVTDKAATDA
+378 
-390 AAAAVAAQT
+390 
-399 KADQAKTAADAAQTA
+399 
-414 ADAAQ
+414 
-419 AAASKAQAD
+419 
-428 ATTAMT
+428 
-434 SASTKNRVT
+434 
-443 RSTSRP
+443 
-449 PAQYDG
+449 
-455 RVDDV
+455 
-460 WFTMST
+460 
-466 MGSGG
+466 
-471 RVLFQELWNGTT
+471 
-483 WVSVL
+483 
-488 VSSEVIAYLDAA
+488 
-500 KITTGFLDVGAL
+500 
-512 IRAGAITADKILVGA
+512 IR
-527 GRNLI
+527 
-532 PWSQVLAGR
+532 
-541 TTEPHFQ
+541 
-548 ENYYGTGT
+548 
-556 LNLAPA
+556 
-562 DAARGVPNHVVHN
+562 
-575 RTSDDPGVDRY
+575 
-586 IFSLKAGPAT
+586 
-596 AGRAIS
+596 
-602 QFSVSG
+602 
-608 GTWSFTAQAYTD
+608 
-620 VANLDA
+620 
-626 RLSLVWYKADGKYGA
+626 
-641 AKTGTPVRLSP
+641 
-652 SPVPVSVTITLPSEA
+652 
-667 AYMIPFVRTNQPGET
+667 
-682 HWVNPELALAVGG
+682 
-695 TLIEPEGIQ
+695 
-704 TPHLAANVLEV
+704 
-715 SNLKAGLA
+715 
-723 AMAEAVVQKIA
+723 EAVIQKLWA
-734 AATASIQQ
+734 
-742 ADIRNLFVTGQST
+742 
-755 LSTVVAQT
+755 
-763 IAADVAK
+763 
-770 FLKIE
+770 E
-775 VGQLLAGTATMDQA
+775 
-789 TVRKLFADVVV
+789 VVV
-800 AGMAVATEFI
+800 ARMVTAAEFI

-884 DWRVRL
+884 DLRVRL
-890 TPYGSTFKGDLEAES
+890 TPYGSTFKGDFESES
-905 LVSTGPAEFRHTENR
+905 LVATGPAEFRHTDNR
-920 IAQGARLILEAGV
+920 LGQGAKLVLDAGV
-933 TDPTAP
+933 ADPTAP

-949 SFTPPAGG
+949 SFTPPEGG

-962 AYADSKFWTF
+962 AYADGKYWTF
-972 VDVPNASEVDRLI
+972 VDVPNASEGDRLI
-985 SIDPATGALG
+985 SIDPASGVVG
-995 NEIPMTDQFW
+995 DNIPMTDQFW

-1046 YTDVGWSKTNPLTYK
+1046 YTDMGWSKTNPLTYK

-1076 TDNGSL
+1076 TDAGSL
-1082 RWRTYNPSTGALLA
+1082 IWRTYNTTTGATIA
-1096 TVDCKDQTKSD
+1096 TVDCKDGTKSD

-1174 GGGGRINEY
+1174 GGGGRVNEY
-1183 APPTTGDDSP
+1183 ATPSTGDGES
-1193 DWWAAYRWETDF
+1193 DWWAAYRWEAVE
-1205 NSDNALDYTSR
+1205 NGALVARSR
-1216 ISPPTRFTWP
+1216 ISPPVRFTWP
-1226 RRARLKALGSP
+1226 RRARLKVIGSP
-1237 LPVGVETI
+1237 LPVGVSGI
-1245 GGFTAKK
+1245 GGAVAKK
-1252 ATTPERTDFRRSFT
+1252 TSTPVRTDFRQTNTHYRP
-1266 STQQG
+1266 G
-1271 KSVAL
+1271 EPVAL
-1276 WHYLDSETTV
+1276 WAYLNADWKTAGIPGDS
-1286 PAEVNTY
+1286 NTF

-1304 SNTFEVKGDG
+1304 SSTFEVKGDG

-1381 ATFTDET
+1381 ATFIDET

-1397 RDTAGPIDVAWT
+1397 RDTAGPLDVAWT

>member
-52 IVGQQFDGGTTIN
+52 IVGQQFDGGTTVN

-71 PPTPSAPVTEVTY
+71 PPTPIAPVVEADY
-84 GGIKV
+84 GTIKV

-175 LVQAAIDEAQRLI
+175 IVLEKIDAAKTQIENA
-188 DQAKAALAENQ
+188 AKIL
-199 EELAGK
+199 LD
-205 ITAAE
+205 AE
-210 TALSELKT
+210 TTLGEKLDDAFGQIENAVT
-218 SLGALNDTTLPKLRE
+218 SANGKNVVHYENRPPTADDPGTPGDTWFVGDVND
-233 DLTAAEGRLDEAEQ
+233 GRW
-247 GLDAVPGAISG
+247 
-258 AVQSAADAAARFDA
+258 
-272 ELKSQMDQALA
+272 
-283 NAQTALEG
+283 
-291 GITDAQ
+291 Q
-297 ATADSAQQAAFDA
+297 ATAQYRYTTGWEPVQLSHEILASVDVGTLVA
-310 GSKATTAQTSAD
+310 GS
-322 KALADAAAAAGIAN
+322 AA
-336 GKGKIIVQVSA
+336 
-347 PTGSNAD
+347 
-354 ANNLWINISGTPPK
+354 
-368 NQPNRYDGTK
+368 
-378 WVPVTDKAATDA
+378 
-390 AAAAVAAQT
+390 
-399 KADQAKTAADAAQTA
+399 
-414 ADAAQ
+414 
-419 AAASKAQAD
+419 
-428 ATTAMT
+428 
-434 SASTKNRVT
+434 
-443 RSTSRP
+443 
-449 PAQYDG
+449 
-455 RVDDV
+455 
-460 WFTMST
+460 
-466 MGSGG
+466 
-471 RVLFQELWNGTT
+471 
-483 WVSVL
+483 
-488 VSSEVIAYLDAA
+488 
-500 KITTGFLDVGAL
+500 
-512 IRAGAITADKILVGA
+512 IR
-527 GRNLI
+527 
-532 PWSQVLAGR
+532 
-541 TTEPHFQ
+541 
-548 ENYYGTGT
+548 
-556 LNLAPA
+556 
-562 DAARGVPNHVVHN
+562 
-575 RTSDDPGVDRY
+575 
-586 IFSLKAGPAT
+586 
-596 AGRAIS
+596 
-602 QFSVSG
+602 
-608 GTWSFTAQAYTD
+608 
-620 VANLDA
+620 
-626 RLSLVWYKADGKYGA
+626 
-641 AKTGTPVRLSP
+641 
-652 SPVPVSVTITLPSEA
+652 
-667 AYMIPFVRTNQPGET
+667 
-682 HWVNPELALAVGG
+682 
-695 TLIEPEGIQ
+695 
-704 TPHLAANVLEV
+704 
-715 SNLKAGLA
+715 
-723 AMAEAVVQKIA
+723 EAVIQKLWA
-734 AATASIQQ
+734 
-742 ADIRNLFVTGQST
+742 
-755 LSTVVAQT
+755 
-763 IAADVAK
+763 
-770 FLKIE
+770 E
-775 VGQLLAGTATMDQA
+775 
-789 TVRKLFADVVV
+789 VVV
-800 AGMAVATEFI
+800 ARMVTATEFI

-920 IAQGARLILEAGV
+920 IAQGARLVLDAGV

-939 PVVQPYWASR
+939 PVVQPYWASVG
-949 SFTPPAGG
+949 FTPPEGG

-962 AYADSKFWTF
+962 AYADGKYWTF
-972 VDVPNASEVDRLI
+972 VDVPNASEGDRLI
-985 SIDPATGALG
+985 SIDPATGVVG
-995 NEIPMTDQFW
+995 DNIPITDQFW

-1046 YTDVGWSKTNPLTYK
+1046 YTEVGWSKTNPLGYK

-1076 TDNGSL
+1076 TDAGSL
-1082 RWRTYNPSTGALLA
+1082 IWRTYNTTTGATIA
-1096 TVDCKDQTKSD
+1096 TVDCKDGTKSD

-1193 DWWAAYRWETDF
+1193 DWWVAYRWETDF
-1205 NSDNALDYTSR
+1205 DSDNALDYTSR

-1266 STQQG
+1266 NTQQG

-1293 PTATPSSIASA
+1293 PTATPSSIVSA
-1304 SNTFEVKGDG
+1304 SNTYEVNGDG
-1314 TGRWGPL
+1314 SGRWGPL

-1340 RLNVPSNNGRVSATV
+1340 QLNVPSNNGRVSATV

-1369 VTARTAWPVVHA
+1369 VTARTRWPVVHA

-1397 RDTAGPIDVAWT
+1397 RDTAGPLDVAWT

>member
-1 MSLYQRLDGIAKRMD
+1 MRPLDRM
-16 ELETQV
+16 V
-22 RAVGNQPQA
+22 RDIENLKKA
-31 QRTSVEGGSIDF
+31 QRALATGPQLANSSLENGTLDV
-43 NDADGNLKA
+43 NDADGNLRMM
-52 IVGQQFDGGTTIN
+52 VGLQDDGRQTVTVIG
-65 VVAGPT
+65 GPT
-71 PPTPSAPVTEVTY
+71 PPTPSAPQVSVDNGTIVA
-84 GGIKV
+84 
-89 RWDGRF
+89 RWDGNF
-95 EGDAIAPTDFSR
+95 VDELVAPTDWSR
-107 VQVYAKAGGFV
+107 TEIHAVPGAAEFV
-118 TPTPENAKGSIVSAA
+118 PTRATARDSIVAA
-133 GDEVSLG
+133 SGGEVTIG
-140 VEKGTHTVCLAAW
+140 VEKGTWTVCLVSW
-153 SQAGKPSAM
+153 SQAGKLSPASGF
-162 SAPVTVE
+162 VTVE

-188 DQAKAALAENQ
+188 DQAKQALETAQQELDGKLTAVADELESIPQDIATARQEAIDAALAEIDTV
-199 EELAGK
+199 EGSL
-205 ITAAE
+205 T
-210 TALSELKT
+210 TALGLKNKTTWSTSNPPTTYTGAVEDTWIKLT
-218 SLGALNDTTLPKLRE
+218 SL
-233 DLTAAEGRLDEAEQ
+233 
-247 GLDAVPGAISG
+247 
-258 AVQSAADAAARFDA
+258 
-272 ELKSQMDQALA
+272 
-283 NAQTALEG
+283 
-291 GITDAQ
+291 
-297 ATADSAQQAAFDA
+297 
-310 GSKATTAQTSAD
+310 
-322 KALADAAAAAGIAN
+322 
-336 GKGKIIVQVSA
+336 
-347 PTGSNAD
+347 
-354 ANNLWINISGTPPK
+354 
-368 NQPNRYDGTK
+368 
-378 WVPVTDKAATDA
+378 
-390 AAAAVAAQT
+390 
-399 KADQAKTAADAAQTA
+399 
-414 ADAAQ
+414 
-419 AAASKAQAD
+419 
-428 ATTAMT
+428 
-434 SASTKNRVT
+434 
-443 RSTSRP
+443 
-449 PAQYDG
+449 
-455 RVDDV
+455 
-460 WFTMST
+460 
-466 MGSGG
+466 GSGG
-471 RVLFQELWNGTT
+471 REIGRWRWNGNV
-483 WVSVL
+483 WVTHVIDGAVL
-488 VSSEVIAYLDAA
+488 SNIDAST
-500 KITTGFLDVGAL
+500 ITTGFLDVVNR
-512 IRAGAITADKILVGA
+512 IRAGAISTDLIAVGL
-527 GRNLI
+527 GGNLLFD
-532 PWSQVLAGR
+532 PLFYDTRVSALR
-541 TTEPHFQ
+541 
-548 ENYYGTGT
+548 
-556 LNLAPA
+556 APA
-562 DAARGVPNHVVHN
+562 GSRWSW
-575 RTSDDPGVDRY
+575 T
-586 IFSLKAGPAT
+586 T
-596 AGRAIS
+596 AGNETCFAVTMPDPKANSDITLRDPNGASTYFPASVGVKYSLEIDVEGPIS
-602 QFSVSG
+602 MFLSIAYG
-608 GTWSFTAQAYTD
+608 NGTTSTPGSSIRNRLGASRRTERFTFDPQDYITS
-620 VANLDA
+620 N
-626 RLSLVWYKADGKYGA
+626 ADGTPAVKFGVTLRQSNSTA
-641 AKTGTPVRLSP
+641 IAIGTTTRVFSAKITPMVDGTI
-652 SPVPVSVTITLPSEA
+652 IT
-667 AYMIPFVRTNQPGET
+667 PG
-682 HWVNPELALAVGG
+682 
-695 TLIEPEGIQ
+695 GIQ
-704 TPHLAANVLEV
+704 TPHLATDVLEV
-715 SNLKAGLA
+715 GNLKAGTA
-723 AMAEAVVQKIA
+723 ALAEAVIK
-734 AATASIQQ
+734 
-742 ADIRNLFVTGQST
+742 
-755 LSTVVAQT
+755 
-763 IAADVAK
+763 
-770 FLKIE
+770 
-775 VGQLLAGTATMDQA
+775 
-789 TVRKLFADVVV
+789 KLFAEVVV
-800 AGMAVATEFI
+800 ARMAQAEEFI

-851 DGMVITGATIQTA
+851 DGMVVTGATIQTA

-905 LVSTGPAEFRHTENR
+905 LVATGPAEFRHTENR
-920 IAQGARLILEAGV
+920 LGQGAKLVLEAGV

-939 PVVQPYWASR
+939 PVVQPYWASVG
-949 SFTPPAGG
+949 FTPPEGG

-962 AYADSKFWTF
+962 AYADGKYWTF

-985 SIDPATGALG
+985 SIDPATGVVG
-995 NEIPMTDQFW
+995 DNIPMTDQFW

-1076 TDNGSL
+1076 TDAGSL
-1082 RWRTYNPSTGALLA
+1082 IWRTYNKTTGATIA
-1096 TVDCKDQTKSD
+1096 TVDCKDGTKSD
-1107 IGGIYIG
+1107 VGGIYIG

-1193 DWWAAYRWETDF
+1193 DWWVAYRWETDF
-1205 NSDNALDYTSR
+1205 DSDNALDYTSR

-1266 STQQG
+1266 NTQQG

-1304 SNTFEVKGDG
+1304 SSTFEVKGDG

-1340 RLNVPSNNGRVSATV
+1340 QLNVPTNNGRVSATV

-1397 RDTAGPIDVAWT
+1397 RDTAGPLDVAWT

>member
-43 NDADGNLKA
+43 NDADGNLRA
-52 IVGQQFDGGTTIN
+52 IVGEQFDGGTTIN

-71 PPTPSAPVTEVTY
+71 PPTPTAPVAEVTY

-89 RWDGRF
+89 RWDGMF
-95 EGDAIAPTDFSR
+95 EDDAIAPTDFSR

-188 DQAKAALAENQ
+188 DQAKQALETAQQELDGKLTAVAGELESVPADIAKARQEAIDAALAEIDAVEGN
-199 EELAGK
+199 L
-205 ITAAE
+205 T
-210 TALSELKT
+210 TALGLKNKTTWSTSNPPTTYAGVVEDTWIKLT
-218 SLGALNDTTLPKLRE
+218 SL
-233 DLTAAEGRLDEAEQ
+233 
-247 GLDAVPGAISG
+247 
-258 AVQSAADAAARFDA
+258 
-272 ELKSQMDQALA
+272 
-283 NAQTALEG
+283 
-291 GITDAQ
+291 
-297 ATADSAQQAAFDA
+297 
-310 GSKATTAQTSAD
+310 
-322 KALADAAAAAGIAN
+322 
-336 GKGKIIVQVSA
+336 
-347 PTGSNAD
+347 
-354 ANNLWINISGTPPK
+354 
-368 NQPNRYDGTK
+368 
-378 WVPVTDKAATDA
+378 
-390 AAAAVAAQT
+390 
-399 KADQAKTAADAAQTA
+399 
-414 ADAAQ
+414 
-419 AAASKAQAD
+419 
-428 ATTAMT
+428 
-434 SASTKNRVT
+434 
-443 RSTSRP
+443 
-449 PAQYDG
+449 
-455 RVDDV
+455 
-460 WFTMST
+460 
-466 MGSGG
+466 GSGG
-471 RVLFQELWNGTT
+471 REIGRWRWNGNV
-483 WVSVL
+483 WVTHVIDGAVL
-488 VSSEVIAYLDAA
+488 SNIEAST
-500 KITTGFLDVGAL
+500 ITTGFLDVVNR
-512 IRAGAITADKILVGA
+512 IRAYAIAADKILVGA
-527 GRNLI
+527 GGNLI
-532 PWSQVLAGR
+532 PWDQVKAGE
-541 TTEPHFQ
+541 TTAPHAPYGSGAAISLEPANASLSLGPHMRLKAA
-548 ENYYGTGT
+548 GTSGVNISASFRPST
-556 LNLAPA
+556 QLNHKI
-562 DAARGVPNHVVHN
+562 ARGDKLVLRFRVYPISTTPVQVQPRIYWYNQPSAILGYVSSGGGNTV
-575 RTSDDPGVDRY
+575 TLPPGVVTEVSVAMTAPVTAPY
-586 IFSLKAGPAT
+586 AMPFISVT
-596 AGRAIS
+596 AGAEVGIVDADFRS
-602 QFSVSG
+602 Q
-608 GTWSFTAQAYTD
+608 
-620 VANLDA
+620 
-626 RLSLVWYKADGKYGA
+626 
-641 AKTGTPVRLSP
+641 
-652 SPVPVSVTITLPSEA
+652 
-667 AYMIPFVRTNQPGET
+667 
-682 HWVNPELALAVGG
+682 VGG
-695 TLIEPEGIQ
+695 TLIEPGGIQ
-704 TPHLAANVLEV
+704 TPHLAADVLEV
-715 SNLKAGLA
+715 GNLKAGSA
-723 AMAEAVVQKIA
+723 ALAEAVIQKLWA
-734 AATASIQQ
+734 
-742 ADIRNLFVTGQST
+742 
-755 LSTVVAQT
+755 
-763 IAADVAK
+763 
-770 FLKIE
+770 E
-775 VGQLLAGTATMDQA
+775 
-789 TVRKLFADVVV
+789 VVV
-800 AGMAVATEFI
+800 ARMVTAQEFI

-819 VTASKITA
+819 ITAPKITA
-827 SEELWAKIGEF
+827 SEELTAKIAEF
-838 VRIRTG
+838 LRVRAEMI
-844 MLEADAV
+844 EADAIN
-851 DGMVITGATIQTA
+851 GMFIRGATFETLDGRGRWA
-864 RTGARVT
+864 
-871 QDASGIAVYDDAD
+871 DDGLTMFD
-884 DWRVRL
+884 ENQDWRVRL

-905 LVSTGPAEFRHTENR
+905 LVATGPAEFRHTENR
-920 IAQGARLILEAGV
+920 LGQGAKLVLDAGV
-933 TDPTAP
+933 ADPTAP

-949 SFTPPAGG
+949 SFTPPEGG

-962 AYADSKFWTF
+962 AWADGKYWTF
-972 VDVPNASEVDRLI
+972 VDAPNASEGDRLI
-985 SIDPATGALG
+985 SIDPASGAIG
-995 NEIPMTDQFW
+995 DNIPMTDQFW

-1076 TDNGSL
+1076 ADGGNL
-1082 RWRTYNPSTGALLA
+1082 LWRTYNTTTGATIA
-1096 TVDCKDQTKSD
+1096 TVDCKDGTKSD

-1193 DWWAAYRWETDF
+1193 DWWVAYRWETDF

-1266 STQQG
+1266 NTQQG

-1276 WHYLDSETTV
+1276 WYYLDSETTV

-1293 PTATPSSIASA
+1293 PTATPSSIVSA
-1304 SNTFEVKGDG
+1304 SNTYEVKGDG

-1340 RLNVPSNNGRVSATV
+1340 QLNVPSNNGRVSATV

-1381 ATFTDET
+1381 ATFIDET

-1397 RDTAGPIDVAWT
+1397 RDTAGPLDVAWT